1 MIDNVCCRHWYPLLW
16 PAMSDFLRFYIGE
29 CVRRKREQGEPIA
42 PATLANEIVASL
54 PNYRHLKK
62 RISAIVLEKAIAMN
76 SAEITG
82 QFVKRPRRR

>member
-1 MIDNVCCRHWYPLLW
+1 
-16 PAMSDFLRFYIGE
+16 MSDFLRFYIEE
-29 CVRRKREQGEPIA
+29 CVRRKREQGEPIT

-54 PNYRHLKK
+54 PNYRDLKK

-82 QFVKRPRRR
+82 QFVRRPRRR